1 MNTLPRKAIEPED
14 VADVVAFLAS
24 GASRAMTG
32 SQVRVDLGTLNR

>member
-24 GASRAMTG
+24 DASRAMAG
-32 SQVRVDLGTLNR
+32 SQVHVDLGTLNR